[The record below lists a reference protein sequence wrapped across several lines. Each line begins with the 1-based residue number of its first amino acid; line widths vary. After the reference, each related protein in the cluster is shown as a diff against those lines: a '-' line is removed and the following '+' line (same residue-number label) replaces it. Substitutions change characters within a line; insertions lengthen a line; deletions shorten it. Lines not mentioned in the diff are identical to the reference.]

1 MSFSDP
7 VWLAALP
14 LTALVLLLG
23 RRSIARRR
31 GRWDQRVVAAWARAA
46 AIGLVVLAL
55 AGPRLEAEGQE
66 LDVAFLVDAS
76 DSVARSERAAA
87 EQWVAEALEARPPS
101 DRAALA
107 LFGHDARVE
116 YALTDDPPPGP
127 AAAVVDGSA
136 SDLARGLRL
145 AEGLLGSDHR
155 RRVVLLTDG
164 RQTQGDLLSA
174 VRPLTEAGIGLD
186 IVPLAQ
192 TGIADVLVSEVRAPS
207 RAREGEAYDVV
218 TTLRN
223 TSDQP
228 AEAVVA
234 LVADGVEIDRRN
246 VQLPPG
252 TTEVAVPRTADAPGT
267 VRYEARVESGASTLR
282 ANDVGRAAVQV
293 AGPPRV
299 LVYQRTAGLGE
310 DLARA
315 LGSAGVPVDVK
326 SADQEALPP
335 LDALLD
341 YDSLVLV
348 DIPAGALGEGGMVAL
363 DQFVRDAGH
372 GLVAVGGG
380 TSFGMGGYDGTPI
393 EELLPVFARVTDPQR
408 RPSVAE
414 ALVVDTS
421 GSMAACHCADEGA
434 FGTPAAQGGV
444 NKTDIAKEAI
454 ARAVD
459 ELEATDQIGVLAFN
473 TQSEWVIPLQRLPA
487 DAVVDEGLARL
498 HPQGNTDIAQG
509 VREAIAG
516 LKDADAR
523 LRHIV
528 LFSDGFMG
536 NTSGLEEVAREAADA
551 GITLSVVGTGEGSFD
566 VLRQMALA
574 GGGRYY
580 PGRDLAEIP
589 DIIALELEQVARPI
603 VNEGQFYPTVVGL
616 GPATESLAASPPL
629 AGYLATTAK
638 PTARTLL
645 QIGPERDPLL
655 ATWQAGL
662 GTTVAWTSDVAARW
676 SSQWV
681 TWERFSGFWADV
693 VKETFPQA
701 AQPGAELEA
710 TATTDGLRVRLT
722 VGEAAAVPDDAVAT
736 VTVTDP
742 EGRRQEA
749 RLDRISLT
757 EFEAL
762 VPAGSEG
769 VYAVGATVR
778 RGEESLL
785 HQVATAIR
793 SYPAEYAG
801 SGGDPELLRRA
812 AEAAGGRL
820 DPRPDQ
826 AFDRAGLPSGVS
838 AVPLWPWLATV
849 ALVLAVADVG
859 LRRLRLERAD
869 LARLRE
875 WAARRLPW
883 RRRGPPTPPAA
894 PRDAATDALFEA
906 KARARRRE

>member
-1 MSFSDP
+1 
-7 VWLAALP
+7 
-14 LTALVLLLG
+14 
-23 RRSIARRR
+23 
-31 GRWDQRVVAAWARAA
+31 
-46 AIGLVVLAL
+46 
-55 AGPRLEAEGQE
+55 
-66 LDVAFLVDAS
+66 
-76 DSVARSERAAA
+76 
-87 EQWVAEALEARPPS
+87 
-101 DRAALA
+101 
-107 LFGHDARVE
+107 ARVE

-127 AAAVVDGSA
+127 AAAVVNGSA

-174 VRPLTEAGIGLD
+174 VRQLSEAGIGLD
-186 IVPLAQ
+186 VVPLAQ
-192 TGIADVLVSEVRAPS
+192 AGVADVLVSEVRAPG

-218 TTLRN
+218 TVLRN
-223 TSDQP
+223 TSDRP

-234 LVADGVEIDRRN
+234 VVADGTEIDRRT
-246 VQLPPG
+246 VSLAPG
-252 TTEVAVPRTADAPGT
+252 TTEVSVPRTAEAAGT

-348 DIPAGALGEGGMVAL
+348 DIPAGALGSGGMVAL

-434 FGTPAAQGGV
+434 FGTPTAQGGV

-454 ARAVD
+454 VRAVD

-536 NTSGLEEVAREAADA
+536 NTFGLEDVAREAADA

-616 GPATESLAASPPL
+616 APATEMLSQGTPSPPL

-662 GTTVAWTSDVAARW
+662 GTTAAWTSDVAARW

-701 AQPGAELEA
+701 AEPGVELEA

-722 VGEAAAVPDDAVAT
+722 VDQAAAVPDDAVAT

-742 EGRRQEA
+742 EGRRQDA
-749 RLDRISLT
+749 RLDRTSLT

-778 RGEESLL
+778 RGEDPLL
-785 HQVATAIR
+785 REVATAIR

-801 SGGDPELLRRA
+801 GGGDPELLRRA
-812 AEAAGGRL
+812 AEVAGGRL

-826 AFDRAGLPSGVS
+826 AFDRAGLAPGAS

-869 LARLRE
+869 WGRAWRWVKARTIG
-875 WAARRLPW
+875 
-883 RRRGPPTPPAA
+883 RRGAVA
-894 PRDAATDALFEA
+894 E
-906 KARARRRE
+906 RRET